1 MSLTSPTYV
10 NDKSFEAYV
19 KYLALKKH
27 FTTDGYDYHKYN
39 GKVRASMDSFRS
51 RNDAFFF
58 AKLAAKDD
66 YVNRILSN
74 MLKKPNIWVR
84 DILES
89 EGDNVYIE
97 WKRKQESLSYTFK
110 SELKL
115 LDPNYQTNFIS
126 RDGQHPII
134 MTMYLRKEISL
145 ETFTLL
151 THYANIFAYWDK
163 ILVDKIVSRDIIR
176 MARKYKPF
184 LAIDD
189 KKFKDIVREHFG

>member
-39 GKVRASMDSFRS
+39 GKVRASMDAFRS

-134 MTMYLRKEISL
+134 MTMFLRKEISL

-189 KKFKDIVREHFG
+189 KKFKDIVREHFV

>member
-189 KKFKDIVREHFG
+189 KKFKDIVREHFV

>member
-39 GKVRASMDSFRS
+39 GKVRASMDAFRS

-58 AKLAAKDD
+58 AKLAGKDD

-115 LDPNYQTNFIS
+115 LDPNYQNNFIS

-189 KKFKDIVREHFG
+189 KKFKDIVREHFV

>member
-126 RDGQHPII
+126 RDRQHPII

-189 KKFKDIVREHFG
+189 KKFKDIVREHFV